1 MFRFS
6 KREKNNQTYT
16 KTRQIQSIRRAFH
29 RMLQMPLYNLEQAW
43 KDYCQYENTINPN
56 LSLKFIEELT
66 KPYINMR
73 TLAREIESFVKKIHK
88 NHLPILP
95 STRKEDNFLFRSW
108 INYIIYEEGNPLSI
122 ENKNFFIQRVSVC
135 YEQALLVFPKWVQ
148 VWLGYINFFITM
160 IESIQESQ
168 NSNNIINHLK
178 VQIANLFQR
187 ATEIFLPD
195 SALIYLTWAKFEE
208 DFGTKDNVNFVFNK
222 SLQSQ
227 MIDPTM
233 IYVHMLAY
241 RKKVEGISAARQ
253 CFKRAREDHRCG
265 YQIYIAAA
273 SVEQFSSPEISLKI
287 LDLGLKKFGADFDY
301 IKAYM
306 KFIMNRPKYYDYR
319 TCCEKLL
326 SLDYV
331 AKNQNVS
338 NYVAKKYLKM
348 DGFFGRL
355 NSFRPLLKRLV
366 SFDSISSSI
375 NFNKEF
381 MFSNIYKNSFEYNGL
396 KILDYTSTCSDQDIS
411 NHSNNENQNNSSS
424 GKRIVPSVDQMVE
437 FCPKPSSKNF
447 PMIDS
452 LFLVPGGR
460 QKMPS
465 ALEKLLEIIPGI
477 NEFSG
482 PYIYVD
488 QLVSILDSNTPK
500 KEYTSIMRNLSS
512 FNKGLSRTPDP
523 GLVYTIEKFAQNFK
537 MSIANTDTLNNS
549 GSKRNIGHSD
559 IYNRRKKIK

>member
-1 MFRFS
+1 
-6 KREKNNQTYT
+6 
-16 KTRQIQSIRRAFH
+16 
-29 RMLQMPLYNLEQAW
+29 
-43 KDYCQYENTINPN
+43 
-56 LSLKFIEELT
+56 
-66 KPYINMR
+66 
-73 TLAREIESFVKKIHK
+73 
-88 NHLPILP
+88 
-95 STRKEDNFLFRSW
+95 
-108 INYIIYEEGNPLSI
+108 
-122 ENKNFFIQRVSVC
+122 
-135 YEQALLVFPKWVQ
+135 
-148 VWLGYINFFITM
+148 
-160 IESIQESQ
+160 
-168 NSNNIINHLK
+168 
-178 VQIANLFQR
+178 
-187 ATEIFLPD
+187 
-195 SALIYLTWAKFEE
+195 
-208 DFGTKDNVNFVFNK
+208 
-222 SLQSQ
+222 
-227 MIDPTM
+227 
-233 IYVHMLAY
+233 MLAY

-306 KFIMNRPKYYDYR
+306 KFIMNRP
-319 TCCEKLL
+319 
-326 SLDYV
+326 
-331 AKNQNVS
+331 N
-338 NYVAKKYLKM
+338 
-348 DGFFGRL
+348 
-355 NSFRPLLKRLV
+355 
-366 SFDSISSSI
+366 
-375 NFNKEF
+375 
-381 MFSNIYKNSFEYNGL
+381 
-396 KILDYTSTCSDQDIS
+396 YTSTCSDQDIS

-500 KEYTSIMRNLSS
+500 KEYASIMRNLSS

-549 GSKRNIGHSD
+549 VSKRNIGHSD